1 MKSDKKIFPIISMV
15 ISIFLLFYVF
25 YKSEIF
31 WSGEKRNYYLI
42 YYYISIIT
50 IIFSIVTF
58 YLSKKINSYLFIILI
73 SSIFTIYLFEFYLTI
88 LPKEKKELN
97 KKIKFYEQQTKK
109 EFDTRSL
116 FEIYKEYKNEYK
128 KLAIFVG
135 PRYYPL
141 SNIHSLSNISNSKT
155 ILCNENGYYS
165 TYSSDRY
172 GFNNPDE
179 EWDTNE
185 IEYLLLGDSFTQGYC
200 VNRGQEIAS
209 ILRNLSKKSILNLGF
224 GSNGPLTEYAALREY
239 FKPNIKN
246 IIWFYY
252 EGNDIQDLKSELM
265 SPILTKYT
273 TDLNF
278 TQELILRQNEIDE
291 ITKIKMEKIIELYE
305 KRIIENNFINRFVN
319 FIKVI
324 NLRNGIFTK
333 SHTKKNLEDNLYSE
347 FKEILK
353 NANNFS
359 KKNNTKF
366 YFVYLPEYKRYK
378 TNYNDSSYL
387 LIKKIV
393 NELNIPFIDIH
404 EEVFK
409 KENFPLKLFPFQMNG
424 HYNEVGY
431 MKVANAVFKSI
442 LNE

>member
-1 MKSDKKIFPIISMV
+1 MKSDTKIFPIISMI

-31 WSGEKRNYYLI
+31 WNGEKRNYYLI

-50 IIFSIVTF
+50 IIFSIITF
-58 YLSKKINSYLFIILI
+58 YLNKKITSYLIIILI

-109 EFDTRSL
+109 DFDTRSL
-116 FEIYKEYKNEYK
+116 FEIYREYKNEYK
-128 KLAIFVG
+128 NTAIFVG

-165 TYSSDRY
+165 IYSSDRY
-172 GFNNPDE
+172 GFNNPNE
-179 EWDTNE
+179 EWDANE

-246 IIWFYY
+246 ILWFYY
-252 EGNDIQDLKSELM
+252 EGNDIQDLKSELL
-265 SPILTKYT
+265 SPILTKYIK
-273 TDLNF
+273 DLNF
-278 TQELILRQNEIDE
+278 TQRLNLRQNEIDE
-291 ITKIKMEKIIELYE
+291 ITKTKMEKIIELNE
-305 KRIIENNFINRFVN
+305 QRIIENNFISRFVN
-319 FIKVI
+319 FIKVF
-324 NLRNGIFTK
+324 NLRNRIFTK
-333 SHTKKNLEDNLYSE
+333 SHIQKNLEDNLYSE
-347 FKEILK
+347 FKEILR

-366 YFVYLPEYKRYK
+366 YFIYLPEYERYK

-404 EEVFK
+404 EKVFK
-409 KENFPLKLFPFQMNG
+409 KENFPLKLFPFEMNG
-424 HYNEVGY
+424 HYNDVGY
-431 MKVANAVFKSI
+431 LKVANTIFKSI